1 MSEENVQA
9 EHIDE
14 NQLLNDDDNEMT
26 TADAV
31 SLFNSSLN
39 AALEG

>member
-31 SLFNSSLN
+31 L
-39 AALEG
+39 

>member
-14 NQLLNDDDNEMT
+14 NQLLNNDENEMT
-26 TADAV
+26 IADAV
-31 SLFNSSLN
+31 SLFNSSSN
-39 AALEG
+39 AALEC